1 MIAFAL
7 LALALQVAQPRWAAL
22 HDIRSGGP
30 VDDVLAQGGECR
42 PGDATL
48 QTGAASSGPGF
59 SAVMFAQMTF
69 GYALPH
75 VHQPRD
81 SMAIRRALSV
91 GTMCWA
97 TLDNNTRAT
106 ATAVDRRLVAVMV
119 YFRGDSGGIPADSVR
134 RLAYAAWGRPTHH
147 SPTLDT
153 WSSSRYRSY
162 FLVPYQTPPRGTTVR
177 IQRYTE
183 LIMIDIAACT
193 ALDHRVHRAGAAGE
207 AGDC

>member
-22 HDIRSGGP
+22 HDIRLGGP

-42 PGDATL
+42 PGDAITP
-48 QTGAASSGPGF
+48 TGVSNGPGF

-75 VHQPRD
+75 AHQPRD
-81 SMAIRRALSV
+81 SIAIRRALSV

-97 TLDNNTRAT
+97 MLDSNTRAIV
-106 ATAVDRRLVAVMV
+106 AAVDRRLVAVMV
-119 YFRGDSGGIPADSVR
+119 YFRGDSAGTPADSVR
-134 RLAYAAWGRPTHH
+134 HLAYAAWGRPTHH

-153 WSSSRYRSY
+153 WSSPRYRSY
-162 FLVPYQTPPRGTTVR
+162 FLVPYQSPPRGMTVR
-177 IQRYTE
+177 IQHYTE

-193 ALDHRVHRAGAAGE
+193 AFDARVHRAGAVGE
-207 AGDC
+207 AGEC